1 MKKDSKPF
9 FHNSSFILH
18 NLYMA
23 DLEKTVSILFKGV
36 DEVSTTMDKIGGSLS
51 NLGTSLESATQP
63 FANMA
68 LAVEKFEATLAVLAA
83 GGIVAAVSAA
93 GKFQAGLNEIHTL
106 LRESPEDVAA
116 FDDAIENYARNS
128 TQSLEDIQAAIYQ
141 ALSANVDYRDSIQ
154 FITEAEKLAVAG
166 QSTLKES
173 VDLLTSVMSAYGASW
188 SDANQYSDIFFKTVE
203 IGKVNV
209 PQLASALGLVA
220 PAAAISGVSIKEVSA
235 ALAALTAG
243 GLTSSQAAEYLRQ
256 VISDLVKPSD
266 SAVSAFENLK
276 IKFGS
281 AELASVG
288 LSGKMQEIWEKS
300 GGSADSIIKLFG
312 NVTSFSAAS
321 VLGADKAGLYAKAL
335 DELNKAAGATDRA
348 YQIMVDNIDKVNT
361 RLINSM
367 KLALVEAGKP
377 LLDDW
382 ENIAN
387 ALGKVFQG
395 VQFGLKEGAF
405 SEIYTAIESF
415 ASEFADYL
423 RKVAA
428 AIPEAMQAIN
438 FEGLLASVKEL
449 GGAVGDVF
457 KTLFGD
463 LDLTKPEDMAKAM
476 QKIVDGI
483 TAMNNVTKGIV
494 EGLKPF
500 VTALGEFANDALN
513 ADGKTA
519 ELTGKILG
527 FGQGVN
533 TAISAVNSLAPAME
547 IFSGSLILKAIS
559 NLGGLAS
566 IVGALPFVAA
576 GAAAT
581 GLAYAVNQL
590 NPPIDLANAK
600 FDEFGNLMGDFNNMY
615 AEPVVA
621 SVGEIGQSLKDI
633 PGVTELMFE
642 TDMDSAINQI
652 QGLNENLLEFE
663 AGVSVLIDA
672 DPEPAQIKIGELSN
686 KMADYDGR
694 KYSADFEISDES
706 YDKTMYRIMEVTS
719 ADGFPIQFKVRVDDE
734 SITKSENK
742 IKEIPTE
749 KMLEIK
755 LQGDIDTEIALI
767 KADAEMMQ
775 KAVEWSAKLEIAN
788 IESQTE
794 RVKAMF
800 SSVSDTIGRVSS
812 EISGLFGKIPKSEYD
827 FGAREWQ
834 AAVNQAMQIQ
844 DEAFR
849 LEKQLVAEQ
858 IKLMETK
865 DDLMKSGKGLIKID
879 STGLEPALEMIMWQI
894 LQKVQLKANEDSAS
908 FLLGIN

>member
-1 MKKDSKPF
+1 
-9 FHNSSFILH
+9 
-18 NLYMA
+18 MA

-68 LAVEKFEATLAVLAA
+68 LAVETFEATLAVLAA
-83 GGIVAAVSAA
+83 GGMVAAVSAA
-93 GKFQAGLNEIHTL
+93 GVFQSGLNEIHTL
-106 LRESPEDVAA
+106 LKESPENVAA
-116 FDDAIENYARNS
+116 FDASITEYARNS
-128 TQSLEDIQAAIYQ
+128 TQSLTDIQAAIYQ
-141 ALSANVDYRDSIQ
+141 ALSANVDYKESIS

-166 QSTLKES
+166 QASLKES
-173 VDLLTSVMSAYGASW
+173 VDLLTSVMTAYGASW
-188 SDANQYSDIFFKTVE
+188 SEAGQYADVFFKTVE
-203 IGKVNV
+203 IGKVTI
-209 PQLASALGLVA
+209 PELSESLALVA
-220 PAAAISGVSIKEVSA
+220 PIASGVGVSIEEVSA
-235 ALAALTAG
+235 AIAALTAG
-243 GLTSSQAAEYLRQ
+243 GMKAGPAAEYLRQ
-256 VISDLVKPSD
+256 AIT
-266 SAVSAFENLK
+266 
-276 IKFGS
+276 
-281 AELASVG
+281 
-288 LSGKMQEIWEKS
+288 
-300 GGSADSIIKLFG
+300 SIIDPSKESKLTMESLGIAYGAAAIESKGFSGVMADVYEKTGGNVDVLAKVFG
-312 NVTSFSAAS
+312 NVQALS
-321 VLGADKAGLYAKAL
+321 VAMTLGKDSSGYYAKAL
-335 DELNKAAGATDRA
+335 DELATSAGSTDRA
-348 YQIMVDNIDKVNT
+348 YQIMVDNIENVNT
-361 RLINSM
+361 RLVNSM
-367 KLALVEAGKP
+367 KLALIESGKP

-382 ENIAN
+382 ANIADG
-387 ALGKVFQG
+387 LGKVFQG

-415 ASEFADYL
+415 ASQFADYL
-423 RKVAA
+423 REVAA

-463 LDLTKPEDMAKAM
+463 LDLTKPEDMAKAL

-547 IFSGSLILKAIS
+547 IFSGSLILNAIS

-600 FDEFGNLMGDFNNMY
+600 FDEFGNLMGDFNSMY

-621 SVGEIGQSLKDI
+621 SVSEIGQSLKDI

-652 QGLNENLLEFE
+652 QGLNDNLLEFE

-672 DPEPAQIKIGELSN
+672 DPEPAQIKIGDLSN

-694 KYSADFEISDES
+694 KYSADFEISDLS
-706 YDKTMYRIMEVTS
+706 YQETKNRITEITNVDGSKMYINVGVDEKSVKASEDKL
-719 ADGFPIQFKVRVDDE
+719 
-734 SITKSENK
+734 
-742 IKEIPTE
+742 KEIPTE

-755 LQGDIDTEIALI
+755 LQGDIDKELAFI
-767 KADAEMMQ
+767 KADAETMQ

-800 SSVSDTIGRVSS
+800 SSVSDTIGSVSS

-834 AAVNQAMQIQ
+834 SAVNQAMKIQ
-844 DEAFR
+844 DEAFK
-849 LEKQLVAEQ
+849 LEKQLVNEQ
-858 IKLMETK
+858 IKLMKTK
-865 DDLMKSGKGLIKID
+865 EDFLKSGKGLIKID

>member
-1 MKKDSKPF
+1 
-9 FHNSSFILH
+9 
-18 NLYMA
+18 MA

-68 LAVEKFEATLAVLAA
+68 LAVETFVATLAVLAA
-83 GGIVAAVSAA
+83 GGMVAAVSAA
-93 GKFQAGLNEIHTL
+93 GVFQSSLNEIHTL

-116 FDDAIENYARNS
+116 FDQAIENYARNS
-128 TQSLEDIQAAIYQ
+128 TQSLSDIQAAIYQ
-141 ALSANVDYRDSIQ
+141 ALSANVDYTESIE
-154 FITEAEKLAVAG
+154 FVTEAEKLAVAG

-173 VDLLTSVMSAYGASW
+173 VDLLTSVMSAYGSAW
-188 SDANQYSDIFFKTVE
+188 SDAGVYSDMFFKTVE
-203 IGKVNV
+203 IGKVTI
-209 PQLASALGLVA
+209 PELSESLALVA
-220 PAAAISGVSIKEVSA
+220 PIASGAGVSLQEVSA
-235 ALAALTAG
+235 SIAAMTAG
-243 GLTSSQAAEYLRQ
+243 GMKAGPAAEYLRQ
-256 VISDLVKPSD
+256 AITGIIDPSKESKTAMD
-266 SAVSAFENLK
+266 
-276 IKFGS
+276 
-281 AELASVG
+281 G
-288 LSGKMQEIWEKS
+288 LGIAYGAAAIEANGFDGVMQEVYEKTK
-300 GGSADSIIKLFG
+300 GNVDVMAKVFG
-312 NVTSFSAAS
+312 NVQALS
-321 VLGADKAGLYAKAL
+321 VAMTLGADNSGIFAKAMK
-335 DELNKAAGATDRA
+335 ELETSAGSTDRA
-348 YQIMVDNIDKVNT
+348 YQIMVENIDKVNT
-361 RLINSM
+361 RLTNSM
-367 KLALVEAGKP
+367 KLALIEAGKP

-382 ENIAN
+382 ANIADG
-387 ALGKVFQG
+387 LGKVFQG

-405 SEIYTAIESF
+405 SEIYTAIETF
-415 ASEFADYL
+415 ASQFADYL
-423 RKVAA
+423 RDVAA

-463 LDLTKPEDMAKAM
+463 LDLTKPEDMAKAL

-547 IFSGSLILKAIS
+547 IFSGSLILNAIS

-652 QGLNENLLEFE
+652 HGLNDNLLEFE

-672 DPEPAQIKIGELSN
+672 DPEPANIKIGELSN
-686 KMADYDGR
+686 KMADYDNR

-719 ADGFPIQFKVRVDDE
+719 AEGFPIQFKVRVDDE

-800 SSVSDTIGRVSS
+800 SSVSDTIGSVSS

-834 AAVNQAMQIQ
+834 SAVNQAMKIQ

-858 IKLMETK
+858 IKLMKTK
-865 DDLMKSGKGLIKID
+865 DELMKSGKGLIKID